1 MFTLLHNWLINRL
14 NSFPF
19 LSFILLIA
27 MLNENLSQKSS
38 NSVLNWILFGNKEL
52 KQATHQTLNTL
63 K

>member
-1 MFTLLHNWLINRL
+1 
-14 NSFPF
+14 
-19 LSFILLIA
+19 